1 MAKGNGRSGG
11 LTGMPARKPL
21 FLAGGGLYHR
31 RPGFLCRC
39 DDLPPATPGAGA
51 VAQTRTHSVKIRHP
65 LFYPV
70 SGPFGL
76 SLLSLFLEFAMLL
89 PILLLSAAGFTVL
102 TTEFVIVG
110 LLPSIARD
118 LQVSVSQAGL
128 LVTLFAFTVA
138 AFGPFLTAYF
148 ARFPRKQLFIS
159 VLLMFG
165 LANTLAALAPNIWV
179 MALARL
185 VPALGLPVFWALAS
199 ETAVDIVGPDHAGR
213 AIAKIGFGIV
223 CATVFGIP
231 VGTLIA
237 DAFGWRSAFGIL
249 ALVAVAKAL
258 LLWVYLPNTRP
269 HNPQASLRAQF
280 GILRSPL
287 MQGHVLLSILVFSG
301 MFTAY
306 TYLADILERLAG
318 FDGTLVGWCLMG
330 FGAVG
335 LIGNSLGGRAVDRH
349 PLIASMVFC
358 ALMIGGMLAL
368 VPSIDSPLA
377 LAAAMGVW
385 GVTQAAL
392 FLVSHVRLIKAA
404 PQAPAFAAS
413 LNIAGANLGIGL
425 GAMVGGRVID
435 TLGLGSLGMAA
446 SAFIVL
452 SIALAL
458 LLMNLKTPRACASIH
473 APGA

>member
-1 MAKGNGRSGG
+1 
-11 LTGMPARKPL
+11 
-21 FLAGGGLYHR
+21 
-31 RPGFLCRC
+31 
-39 DDLPPATPGAGA
+39 
-51 VAQTRTHSVKIRHP
+51 
-65 LFYPV
+65 
-70 SGPFGL
+70 
-76 SLLSLFLEFAMLL
+76 MLL

-102 TTEFVIVG
+102 TTEFIIVG
-110 LLPSIARD
+110 LLPAIARD
-118 LQVSVSQAGL
+118 LLVTVPQAGL

-148 ARFPRKQLFIS
+148 ARFERKRLFIS
-159 VLLMFG
+159 ILVMFALANG
-165 LANTLAALAPNIWV
+165 LAAVAPNIWI

-185 VPALGLPVFWALAS
+185 LPALGLPVFWALAS
-199 ETAVDIVGPDHAGR
+199 ETAVDIVGPEFAGR

-231 VGTLIA
+231 VGTLIS
-237 DAFGWRSAFGIL
+237 DALGWRSAFAIL
-249 ALVAVAKAL
+249 AVIALAKAL
-258 LLWVYLPNTRP
+258 LLWVYLPAS
-269 HNPQASLRAQF
+269 QVAKAAVSLRSQL

-318 FDGTLVGWCLMG
+318 FNGTLVGWCLMG

-335 LIGNSLGGRAVDRH
+335 LIGNSLGGRMVDRH

-358 ALMIGGMLAL
+358 LFMIGGMVAL
-368 VPSIDSPLA
+368 VPSIHSVFG
-377 LAAAMGVW
+377 LAAAMVVW

-404 PQAPAFAAS
+404 PEAPAFAAS

-425 GAMVGGRVID
+425 GALVGGHVID
-435 TLGLGSLGMAA
+435 NLGLGSLGFAA
-446 SAFIVL
+446 AGFIVL
-452 SIALAL
+452 AIVLAAL
-458 LLMNLKTPRACASIH
+458 LMRIRSPQVCR
-473 APGA
+473 